1 MTITKQI
8 IAKEAPKFNES
19 ELSRQ
24 VTASDSSTIK
34 KIIDFASLN
43 KQLRDNSAEHLS
55 ELVNPTII
63 KLLKDAVSSIDDS
76 LKNLYQDGLDV
87 NTIVTGRS
95 WLIDQ
100 LINCIY
106 SHLLKGLTQQ
116 IALIAVG
123 GYGRGEL
130 HPKSDIDLMVLLKDE
145 ENQHSKDLL
154 EKFLM
159 LLWDIRLEIGHSVRT
174 IEECVDESSKDI
186 TVATNIMEA
195 RLLAGSETLFTTMK
209 EETSASHIWD
219 SKSFFQTK
227 LEEQIQRNGKYNDTA
242 YNLEPNIKESL
253 GGLRDIQMIGWVAK
267 RHFNANSLSDL
278 VTHGF
283 LLPDE
288 LKTLLDGQHLLWRI
302 RCSLHYLASRRED
315 RLLFDYQREL
325 ANEFGFKDDASKPG
339 NEAIEQFMQQYYRT
353 VIELGRLNEMLLQH
367 FREAIIYAELD
378 TGVETIN
385 NRFQVCNGYI
395 ETTSENVFKDDP
407 YAILEIF
414 TLLQTY
420 PEIQGVR
427 AATIRQIRQYK
438 HLINDKFRQSPRAH
452 HLFMK
457 IMTGSRGVTHE
468 LRRMNRYGI
477 LAAYIPAFDL
487 IVGRMQYDL
496 FHAYTV
502 DQHTLFVIRNMRR
515 LSVPDYC
522 HEFPLAS
529 GVFQHLSNP
538 GLLYLSGLFHDI
550 AKGRK
555 GDHSQLGAIDAKK
568 FCQQHQLADKDS
580 ELISWLVSSHLTMS
594 ITAQRKD
601 ISDPDIISHFAEQV
615 KTLERLDYLYL
626 LTISDIRAT
635 NPKQWNDWKDK
646 LLGELYNKTA
656 TWLNKD
662 SQLKSM
668 KLSGTGKQSEQHSDK
683 DSNISEIQTASLR
696 RLERQ
701 GIDSHQANALWET
714 LNTEYFQS
722 HTYGQITWHTSL
734 IIEAEQQKA
743 LNKPLI
749 QTRVHQSSNS
759 IQLLIYLKD
768 REHIF
773 YDVVTVLGKSE
784 VDIVNAQ
791 IINASNGYALQS
803 FRLAPMNTN
812 NDEMSYVASQ
822 IAHNL
827 GEKLDHSLN
836 DNNQSAVVKMPI
848 SGSSK
853 LKYFPSPT
861 AIRFKNTD
869 DNKTTLLSIETIDRS
884 GVLENIASTLIDCKI
899 KLLNA
904 RITTAGEKAI
914 DRFVISTPED
924 HALSKQQQQT
934 LKQQLK
940 ETL

>member
-1 MTITKQI
+1 MT
-8 IAKEAPKFNES
+8 IAKEKA
-19 ELSRQ
+19 ELSNPEFIRHVA
-24 VTASDSSTIK
+24 VTNMTAVDMTAIK
-34 KIIDFASLN
+34 KIVDFASLN
-43 KQLRDNSAEHLS
+43 KQLENNAIAFPS
-55 ELVNPTII
+55 ELINPALI
-63 KLLKDAVSSIDDS
+63 KLLKDAVNTIDDS
-76 LKNLYQDGLDV
+76 LKELYQHGSDV
-87 NTIVTGRS
+87 NTIVCGRS

-100 LINCIY
+100 LIDCIY
-106 SHLLKGLTQQ
+106 SHLFKDITQQ
-116 IALIAVG
+116 IALVAVG

-130 HPKSDIDLMVLLKDE
+130 HPKSDIDLMVLLKEE
-145 ENQHSKDLL
+145 ENQHTKDLL
-154 EKFLM
+154 EKCLM

-174 IEECVDESSKDI
+174 IEECVEESSKDI

-195 RLLAGSETLFTTMK
+195 RLLAGSNDLFITMK
-209 EETSASHIWD
+209 DKTSADHIWD

-242 YNLEPNIKESL
+242 YNLEPNIKESH

-267 RHFNANSLSDL
+267 RHFNANSLFGL

-283 LLPDE
+283 LLEDE
-288 LKTLLDGQHLLWRI
+288 LKTLIDGQHLLWRI
-302 RCSLHYLASRRED
+302 RCSLHYLAGRRED

-325 ANEFGFKDDASKPG
+325 ANEFGFKDGSKDKRNNPN

-353 VIELGRLNEMLLQH
+353 VIELERLNEMLLQH
-367 FREAIIYAELD
+367 FREVIIYAEID
-378 TGVETIN
+378 TTAEKIN
-385 NRFQVCNGYI
+385 NSFQVRNGYI
-395 ETTSENVFKDDP
+395 ETTSENIFKKNP
-407 YAILEIF
+407 CAILEIF
-414 TLLQTY
+414 IILQDY

-438 HLINDKFRQSPRAH
+438 HLIDDKFRQSPRAH
-452 HLFMK
+452 HLFIK

-477 LAAYIPAFDL
+477 LAAYIPAFDS

-529 GVFQHLSNP
+529 GIFQHLDNP

-555 GDHSQLGAIDAKK
+555 GDHSQLGAIDAKQ
-568 FCQQHQLADKDS
+568 FCQQHGLADKDGD
-580 ELISWLVSSHLTMS
+580 LVSWLVSSHLTMS

-601 ISDPDIISHFAEQV
+601 ISDPDIICNFAEQV
-615 KTLERLDYLYL
+615 ETLERLDYLYL

-656 TWLNKD
+656 AWLNKD
-662 SQLKSM
+662 SELKS
-668 KLSGTGKQSEQHSDK
+668 LNKQSKQQSNKE
-683 DSNISEIQTASLR
+683 SNISEIQTASLR

-701 GIDSHQANALWET
+701 GIDSHQASELWDT
-714 LNTEYFQS
+714 FNTEYFQS

-734 IIEAEQQKA
+734 IIEAVQHQT

-749 QTRVHQSSNS
+749 QTRVHESSNS
-759 IQLLIYLKD
+759 IQLLIYMKD

-803 FRLAPMNTN
+803 FRLAPLNTN
-812 NDEMSYVASQ
+812 NDEMSFVASQ
-822 IAHNL
+822 IVHHLEEN
-827 GEKLDHSLN
+827 LN
-836 DNNQSAVVKMPI
+836 DSAVTTQTLI

-853 LKYFPSPT
+853 HKYFSSPT
-861 AIRFKNTD
+861 AIRFKSAS
-869 DNKTTLLSIETIDRS
+869 DNKTTLLSIETMDRS
-884 GVLENIASTLIDCKI
+884 GVLENIANTFVDCKI

-924 HALSKQQQQT
+924 KALSKQQQQT